1 MRLTDTMTPHSIRA
15 AGEIGGGPDG
25 AAGQVYTDPHEEFG
39 GPDHTHD
46 MSPAEIGIM
55 VGVIVVF
62 GAVIGSLF
70 FYRARKIKK
79 RFADHEAARAEEG
92 GESAT
97 RDSAEIIDD
106 KGGKEGVEAPS
117 GSFGSFRQ
125 LFGRWPGVKSGR
137 FE

>member
-1 MRLTDTMTPHSIRA
+1 MTPHSIRA
-15 AGEIGGGPDG
+15 AGEIGGGPGG

-62 GAVIGSLF
+62 GAVIGTLF

-79 RFADHEAARAEEG
+79 KVADQEAARAEG
-92 GESAT
+92 GDRPVT
-97 RDSAEIIDD
+97 RHSAEIMDD
-106 KGGKEGVEAPS
+106 KGGVKEGVGAPS
-117 GSFGSFRQ
+117 GSIGSFRQ
-125 LFGRWPGVKSGR
+125 LFGRWPGVKSGK
-137 FE
+137 FV

>member
-1 MRLTDTMTPHSIRA
+1 MHLIDTMTPHSIRA
-15 AGEIGGGPDG
+15 AGEIGGGPGG

-46 MSPAEIGIM
+46 MSPAEISIM

-70 FYRARKIKK
+70 FYRARKVRKSV
-79 RFADHEAARAEEG
+79 ADHEAARAERE
-92 GESAT
+92 ESAT
-97 RDSAEIIDD
+97 RDSAVIIDD
-106 KGGKEGVEAPS
+106 KGGNEGVEAQS

-125 LFGRWPGVKSGR
+125 LFGRWPGVKSGKL
-137 FE
+137 E